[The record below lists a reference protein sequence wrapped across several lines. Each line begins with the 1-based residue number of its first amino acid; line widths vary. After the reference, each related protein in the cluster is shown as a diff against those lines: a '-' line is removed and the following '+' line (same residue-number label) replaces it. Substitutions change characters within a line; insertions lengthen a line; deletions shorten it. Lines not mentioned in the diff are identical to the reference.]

1 MIVLPV
7 LDLLEGQVV
16 RGVAGRRADY
26 RPLVSRLTSSSDPL
40 DVARAIRKSY
50 GVEQFY
56 VADLDGIMTRRPN
69 RTIYRRLIDDGFQLI
84 VDAGLREP
92 DEAIKLRDAGVIRVI
107 VGLETCRSPEDLMRI
122 GEVAADITF
131 SLDLLNGIPRRM
143 NGSRGWSDRPDEIIR
158 QAVNA
163 RAGSIL
169 PLDLADVG
177 METGGSTDAL
187 CRFIHDEFPTI
198 RVIAGGGVRG
208 RNDLIRLKE
217 LGVDAVLVA
226 SAIHDGKLT
235 REDVFDPRTG

>member
-1 MIVLPV
+1 MVVLPV

-26 RPLVSRLTSSSDPL
+26 RRLVSRLTSSSDPL
-40 DVARAIRKSY
+40 DVARAIRNSF
-50 GVEQFY
+50 GLERFY
-56 VADLDGIMTRRPN
+56 VADLDAIIVRRPN
-69 RTIYRRLIDDGFQLI
+69 LIVYRRLIEDGFQLI
-84 VDAGLREP
+84 VDAGLSEP
-92 DEAIKLRDAGVIRVI
+92 DEAIKLRDAGVTQVI
-107 VGLETCRSPEDLMRI
+107 VGLEACRSPEDLASI
-122 GEVAADITF
+122 GEVTADITF
-131 SLDLLNGIPRRM
+131 SLDLMNGIPRRM
-143 NGSRGWSDRPDEIIR
+143 NGSLGWSDQPHEIAR
-158 QAVNA
+158 QAVDA
-163 RAGSIL
+163 KAAAIL